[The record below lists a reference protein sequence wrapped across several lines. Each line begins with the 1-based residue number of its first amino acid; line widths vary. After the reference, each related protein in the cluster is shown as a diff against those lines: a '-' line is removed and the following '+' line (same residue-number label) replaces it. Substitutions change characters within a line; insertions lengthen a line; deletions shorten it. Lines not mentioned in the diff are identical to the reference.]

1 MGLIQKGR
9 CINMS
14 IFRGITG
21 DEFDVATSGGISGTL
36 TQTEQA
42 GVYIGNVDGSGE
54 LDVLITQDASSA
66 VTIDQA
72 FVDQYLGGTLGSVI
86 LDQDGNSEHSAVN
99 ISADLTGNVTIDN
112 DTEWDGSSSDA
123 IARANLNISGQDGA
137 VNIEYAMDVNA
148 HGFDQDNLTTQ
159 SFDIRGRHWVY
170 IRDGYYNDGEAVYSV
185 SQTALQNV
193 GANLNVTV
201 SGENEVNVSGHVTT
215 NLTTDEDGHG
225 GVALQQSNL
234 VNFNHVNH
242 DGSSV
247 TDTATYTNTFDIVNT
262 DDAKYDAIF
271 GEGNWIRDED
281 LSTEA
286 KAAFDAV
293 RSDHWQTGSTASS
306 SVRAELNRYSHVI
319 VEAEDGSAH
328 AYSHWDNYG
337 LDIASDDVVSRTDP
351 LNSVNYLGTGSVDI
365 SGASQVDEGVVETD
379 SAEQFVSRNEFT
391 GNVTG
396 NATQTSDVTVI
407 GSSAGTTLHSTSGN
421 YVADATN
428 SSASATASVDSYNTR
443 DDYDSAQA
451 LEEVSRQLSALQ
463 VMKDGGLINKIS
475 GSDSLMYYD
484 IVTSLQDADFAS
496 TLSETEHDALTYF
509 SDYANFKPVA
519 TNKQWI
525 TSDSLNNLLAQ

>member
-1 MGLIQKGR
+1 
-9 CINMS
+9 MS

-42 GVYIGNVDGSGE
+42 GVYIGNVDGSGA

-123 IARANLNISGQDGA
+123 IARANLNISGQEGD
-137 VNIEYAMDVNA
+137 VDIEYAMDVNA
-148 HGFDQDNLTTQ
+148 AGFDQDNLTTGAYDLAWGTG
-159 SFDIRGRHWVY
+159 S
-170 IRDGYYNDGEAVYSV
+170 DGYSAGNVTYGV
-185 SQTALQNV
+185 SQASTQNV
-193 GANLNVTV
+193 GTNLNVTV

-225 GVALQQSNL
+225 GVSLQQKNI
-234 VNFNHVNH
+234 VNFNNG
-242 DGSSV
+242 GSGV

-262 DDAKYDAIF
+262 DDAKYDAMF
-271 GEGNWIRDED
+271 GEGNWIRAED

-286 KAAFDAV
+286 EAAFNAV
-293 RSDHWQTGSTASS
+293 KSDHWQTSSTASN
-306 SVRAELNRYSHVI
+306 SVKAELNQYSHVI
-319 VEAEDGSAH
+319 EENADGSAH
-328 AYSHWDNYG
+328 AYSHWDNFGYN
-337 LDIASDDVVSRTDP
+337 ITADDVASITDP
-351 LNSVNYLGTGSVDI
+351 LNSVNYSGTGSVDI